1 MAMSVGDQALIVN
14 CVSMV
19 ASRARHLA
27 AARYGVW
34 TYGKHSAGMWLGG
47 IANETDHSRFGRAH

>member
-34 TYGKHSAGMWLGG
+34 TYGKHSAGIWLGG
-47 IANETDHSRFGRAH
+47 IANKRVVYGS